1 MPSVFLGAAA
11 VSLYIIL
18 FLGSFSPIHCR
29 CVVALAGIASVILS
43 TFAAFGL
50 LYFCGQSTS
59 SFHSWLP
66 FLSMSIG
73 IEQFF
78 VICTAIDK
86 TSLKNN
92 NAYQRVHEALSYA
105 GPVITI
111 TSLSTCIAFASGR
124 LSSLEALRSF
134 CLFATVS
141 IATLYFS
148 NMTFFLA
155 VVVWDTQ
162 RVMDMKKEC
171 FGLCVC
177 QERSLWCCKGK
188 FNSKK
193 LNDFTGNHQITV
205 KEELPTKARRLQ
217 TR

>member
-1 MPSVFLGAAA
+1 MADLPSVFLAAAA

-29 CVVALAGIASVILS
+29 CIVALAGITSIILS
-43 TFAAFGL
+43 TFAASGL
-50 LYFCGQSTS
+50 LFFCGQHTS

-86 TSLKNN
+86 TSLKNI
-92 NAYQRVHEALSYA
+92 NAYQRVHEALLHA

-111 TSLSTCIAFASGR
+111 TSLSTCLAFAFGM

-141 IATLYFS
+141 IAMLYFC

-155 VVVWDTQ
+155 VVVWDTR
-162 RVMDMKKEC
+162 RVMEMK
-171 FGLCVC
+171 
-177 QERSLWCCKGK
+177 R
-188 FNSKK
+188 
-193 LNDFTGNHQITV
+193 
-205 KEELPTKARRLQ
+205 
-217 TR
+217 